1 MTRPRLLYL
10 GFAFPPGVQALHPDL
25 NPAGHLFETNLVA
38 ALRPFFEIR
47 TVGMLPLRAPAP
59 VPGADPASGV
69 AHDLVLEDL
78 PPAHVRRRLALAQL
92 ERRFR
97 QWRAAGWQPDAVLA
111 YNLTPVYNAFIRRLR
126 SQGVRARRVLLLLD
140 SSQLGRRPSLGRR
153 LRRLLKPLAV
163 ADEAML
169 GEFDACVGLSRDAER
184 YFRPGGRPYLWM
196 PGACRPERA
205 PAGAAEPAGGEAADP
220 AAPIRFGYFG
230 AIAEHAGIFELADAF
245 LRTSLPATLRVCG
258 YGRGSARLAELAR
271 RDPRIEFAGLLP
283 SPDDCLAFG
292 RTCDVLVNPRP
303 ASHGN
308 ENNFPSKIFDY
319 ALCGRAI
326 LTARLSGVDEVIGED
341 GFYFDPEDY
350 AASLG
355 ARLVELAGTPRAELR
370 RRGAATR
377 ERVCAEYTWER
388 QGARIAAFILGA

>member
-1 MTRPRLLYL
+1 MNRPRLLYL
-10 GFAFPPGVQALHPDL
+10 GFAFPPGVQALHPGL

-47 TVGMLPLRAPAP
+47 SVGMLPIPAPAP
-59 VPGADPASGV
+59 IPGADPASGV

-78 PPAHVRRRLALAQL
+78 PPAHIRRRLALGLL

-97 QWRAAGWQPDAVLA
+97 QWRASGWQPDAVLA
-111 YNLTPVYNAFIRRLR
+111 YNLSPVYNAFIRRLR
-126 SQGVRARRVLLLLD
+126 PQGVSARRVLLLLD

-153 LRRLLKPLAV
+153 LRRLFKPLAV

-169 GEFDACVGLSRDAER
+169 SEFDACVGLSRDAER
-184 YFRPGGRPYLWM
+184 HFRPLGRPYLWM

-205 PAGAAEPAGGEAADP
+205 LTGEPDPPGGEAGGR
-220 AAPIRFGYFG
+220 AAPTRFGYFG
-230 AIAEHAGIFELADAF
+230 SIAEYAGIFELADAF
-245 LRTSLPATLRVCG
+245 LGTSLPATLRVCG
-258 YGRGSARLAELAR
+258 HGRGSARLAALAR

-283 SPDDCLAFG
+283 TPDDCLVFG
-292 RTCDVLVNPRP
+292 RACDVLVNPRP

-308 ENNFPSKIFDY
+308 ENNFPSKLFDY

-341 GFYFDPEDY
+341 GFYFDPADY

-355 ARLVELAGTPRAELR
+355 ARLAELAVTPRAELR
-370 RRGAATR
+370 RRGAAIQA
-377 ERVCAEYTWER
+377 RVCAAYTWE
-388 QGARIAAFILGA
+388 QQAARVAAFLLQR